1 MKDKNVMLIGF
12 MGTGKTTV
20 SQKLALD
27 HGMHEIDLDSY
38 IVDREK
44 MNITD
49 IFAEMG
55 EEGFRDIETDCLKD
69 VVDRTGNI
77 VSCGGGSVLRDEN
90 VELMKKNGVIVLL
103 TETPETVFERVKD
116 DNTRPLLNGNMNIE
130 FITELMRKR
139 EDRYKEVA
147 DVVVDTDG
155 KSIQEIADEISQQV
169 GL

>member
-103 TETPETVFERVKD
+103 TATPETVFERVKD
-116 DNTRPLLNGNMNIE
+116 DNTNIE

>member
-77 VSCGGGSVLRDEN
+77 VSCGGGSVL
-90 VELMKKNGVIVLL
+90 
-103 TETPETVFERVKD
+103 
-116 DNTRPLLNGNMNIE
+116 LNGNMNIE